1 MVEILIEDSYGDTSS
16 MRLESQDT
24 LDGTQYKNETSLIVE
39 QYGSTTQLDFT
50 TEWDKSSGNF
60 SFAMTIPT
68 MEADFDSLTA
78 YGTLT
83 GDDASCSLD
92 LENVSLS
99 SGGQN
104 IFTFS
109 LALSS
114 DTTANLEKPSM
125 KNIFELSED
134 ELMDL
139 GSDLQNAFSGL
150 MGSSSSSSSSF
161 Y

>member
-39 QYGSTTQLDFT
+39 RYGSSTQLDFT

-60 SFAMTIPT
+60 SFAMTIPS
-68 MEADFDSLTA
+68 MEANFDSLTA

-125 KNIFELSED
+125 KNIFELTED

-139 GSDLQNAFSGL
+139 GANLQNAFPV
-150 MGSSSSSSSSF
+150 
-161 Y
+161 